1 MAEASALKEVGG
13 GDSRGRDGG
22 VASDARGR
30 RNNICTLEDKI
41 WPTRAMRS
49 EGQQMRT
56 AERAA
61 SSESSWVRERESEA
75 VARTCGENE
84 ERMGSTWTREAG

>member
-1 MAEASALKEVGG
+1 VAETAGAGTV
-13 GDSRGRDGG
+13 

-30 RNNICTLEDKI
+30 RNSICTLEDKI
-41 WPTRAMRS
+41 WPMRAMRS

-61 SSESSWVRERESEA
+61 SSASSWVRERESEA

>member
-1 MAEASALKEVGG
+1 VEEASALKEVGD

-22 VASDARGR
+22 GIR
-30 RNNICTLEDKI
+30 CTGEEKQH
-41 WPTRAMRS
+41 MRS
-49 EGQQMRT
+49 EGQQMRM

-61 SSESSWVRERESEA
+61 SSASSWVRERESEA

>member
-1 MAEASALKEVGG
+1 MTETAGVGTV
-13 GDSRGRDGG
+13 

-30 RNNICTLEDKI
+30 RNSICTLEDKI

-61 SSESSWVRERESEA
+61 SSASSWVRERESEA